1 MCREITVR
9 FTERLPAA
17 TGPRLKYCGQLRQDN
32 ASNGVGL
39 ITGCG
44 FDLPGQPLVIGGNCD
59 DYYLATQIQLIP
71 NFSHRRCVT
80 HFDCLRTPGF
90 RPAWRRRELPRQQWW
105 RRFSWR
111 QRWARRRFLRRLSR
125 RRRVIKDVWWSARRD
140 VRNASGRHEPRIES
154 RGGERGSA
162 YGRADTSPGWH
173 SMGGSSAGRGEAGRS
188 GNMAGASGARGAM
201 EGHGTAT
208 MHAAL
213 ADGQWHSF
221 GGTHGSAHAT
231 LATGLNGNARFGGRE
246 DFIHG
251 GWGGSGW
258 HGGFGGWRGG
268 WGYPGYGFGFGCWGC
283 GWGYGFGWGI
293 GWNPYWAFYPYPY
306 WDNLWWGDP
315 YGYFGPPD
323 IYPYA
328 Y

>member
-1 MCREITVR
+1 
-9 FTERLPAA
+9 
-17 TGPRLKYCGQLRQDN
+17 
-32 ASNGVGL
+32 
-39 ITGCG
+39 
-44 FDLPGQPLVIGGNCD
+44 
-59 DYYLATQIQLIP
+59 
-71 NFSHRRCVT
+71 
-80 HFDCLRTPGF
+80 
-90 RPAWRRRELPRQQWW
+90 
-105 RRFSWR
+105 
-111 QRWARRRFLRRLSR
+111 
-125 RRRVIKDVWWSARRD
+125 
-140 VRNASGRHEPRIES
+140 
-154 RGGERGSA
+154 
-162 YGRADTSPGWH
+162 
-173 SMGGSSAGRGEAGRS
+173 
-188 GNMAGASGARGAM
+188 M

-268 WGYPGYGFGFGCWGC
+268 WGYPGYGFRFGCWGC

-306 WDNLWWGDP
+306 WDNLWWGNP